1 VQNNTLKVNLHYKK
15 GYWYLWGCKRPKG
28 LKEQPNYGFCPSNY
42 MKQLI
47 TKSIGFFLNAAAVIA
62 PGWAAN
68 FAFNLLC
75 KVRRA
80 GISEKGKAFFKKATQ
95 HTLLLEKN
103 SAVLHKWGSGP
114 KNILFLHG
122 WESNSQRWLPY
133 YNMLE
138 KEKYTIYA
146 LDAPGHGMS
155 GGDKLNVEVFR
166 QAIEAALARIGP
178 IDTIIGHSLSNT
190 AVGYCYIMNPNVDV
204 KKFIVMGAASGMDA
218 VFTYFKE
225 ILGLSIRSVANL
237 SKKVNTIFKIPH
249 QEVKLMSFLDK
260 VTQPVLVI
268 HDKNDAVTPF
278 KPIENV
284 LKKHPKINTYITC
297 GLKHDL
303 KAEEV
308 YAKVIAF
315 IDS

>member
-1 VQNNTLKVNLHYKK
+1 
-15 GYWYLWGCKRPKG
+15 
-28 LKEQPNYGFCPSNY
+28 

-80 GISEKGKAFFKKATQ
+80 GISEKGKAFFEKATQ

-103 SAVLHKWGSGP
+103 TAVLHKWGSGP

-138 KEKYTIYA
+138 KEKYTVYA

-178 IDTIIGHSLSNT
+178 IDTLIGHSLSNT

>member
-1 VQNNTLKVNLHYKK
+1 
-15 GYWYLWGCKRPKG
+15 
-28 LKEQPNYGFCPSNY
+28 

-47 TKSIGFFLNAAAVIA
+47 TKSIGVFLNAAAVIA
-62 PGWAAN
+62 PSWAAN

-80 GISEKGKAFFKKATQ
+80 GISEKGKAFFEKATQ

-190 AVGYCYIMNPNVDV
+190 AVGYCYVMNPNVDV

-225 ILGLSIRSVANL
+225 ILGLSRRSVANL
-237 SKKVNTIFKIPH
+237 SKKVNTIFKTPH

-260 VTQPVLVI
+260 VTQPVLLI

-278 KPIENV
+278 KPIENI

-308 YAKVIAF
+308 YTKVIAF
-315 IDS
+315 INS

>member
-1 VQNNTLKVNLHYKK
+1 
-15 GYWYLWGCKRPKG
+15 
-28 LKEQPNYGFCPSNY
+28 

-47 TKSIGFFLNAAAVIA
+47 TKSIGFCLNAAAVIA

-80 GISEKGKAFFKKATQ
+80 GISEKGKAFFEKATQ

-103 SAVLHKWGSGP
+103 TAVLHKWGSGP

>member
-1 VQNNTLKVNLHYKK
+1 M
-15 GYWYLWGCKRPKG
+15 
-28 LKEQPNYGFCPSNY
+28 Y
-42 MKQLI
+42 MKQVI
-47 TKSIGFFLNAAAVIA
+47 TKSIGLFLNAAAIIA
-62 PGWAAN
+62 PIWGAR

-80 GISEKGKAFFKKATQ
+80 GISEKGKAFFEKAIQ

-133 YNMLE
+133 YNLLE

-155 GGDKLNVEVFR
+155 KGDKLNLEVFR
-166 QAIEAALARIGP
+166 QAIEASLEHIGP
-178 IDTIIGHSLSNT
+178 IDTVIGHSLSNT
-190 AVGYCYIMNPNVDV
+190 AMGYCYGIRPDVDV
-204 KKFIVMGAASGMDA
+204 NKFIVMGAASGMDA

-225 ILGLSIRSVANL
+225 ILGLSNRSVANL
-237 SKKVNTIFKIPH
+237 SKKVNTIFKTPH
-249 QEVKLMSFLDK
+249 QEVKLMSFFKK

-268 HDKNDAVTPF
+268 HDKKDAVTPF
-278 KPIENV
+278 APIEKA
-284 LKKHPKINTYITC
+284 LKKHPKINSYITS

-308 YAKVIAF
+308 YTKVAAF
-315 IDS
+315 IER

>member
-1 VQNNTLKVNLHYKK
+1 
-15 GYWYLWGCKRPKG
+15 
-28 LKEQPNYGFCPSNY
+28 

-80 GISEKGKAFFKKATQ
+80 SISEKGKAFFEKATQ

-103 SAVLHKWGSGP
+103 TAVLHKWGSGP

-225 ILGLSIRSVANL
+225 ILGLSRRSVANL

>member
-1 VQNNTLKVNLHYKK
+1 
-15 GYWYLWGCKRPKG
+15 
-28 LKEQPNYGFCPSNY
+28 
-42 MKQLI
+42 MKQVI
-47 TKSIGFFLNAAAVIA
+47 TKSIGLFLNAAAIIA
-62 PGWAAN
+62 PIWGAR

-80 GISEKGKAFFKKATQ
+80 GISEKGKAFFEKAIQ

-133 YNMLE
+133 YNLLE

-155 GGDKLNVEVFR
+155 KGDKLNLEVFR
-166 QAIEAALARIGP
+166 QAIEASLEHIGP
-178 IDTIIGHSLSNT
+178 IDTVIGHSLSNT
-190 AVGYCYIMNPNVDV
+190 AMGYCYGIRPDVDV
-204 KKFIVMGAASGMDA
+204 NKFIVMGAASGMDA

-225 ILGLSIRSVANL
+225 ILGLSNRSVANL
-237 SKKVNTIFKIPH
+237 SKKVNTIFKTPH
-249 QEVKLMSFLDK
+249 QEVKLMSFFKK

-268 HDKNDAVTPF
+268 HDKNDPVTPF
-278 KPIENV
+278 EPIEKA
-284 LKKHPKINTYITC
+284 LKKHPKINSYITN

-308 YAKVIAF
+308 YTKVAAF
-315 IDS
+315 IER

>member
-1 VQNNTLKVNLHYKK
+1 
-15 GYWYLWGCKRPKG
+15 
-28 LKEQPNYGFCPSNY
+28 

-80 GISEKGKAFFKKATQ
+80 GISEKGKAFFEKATQ

-103 SAVLHKWGSGP
+103 TAVLHKWGSGP

-178 IDTIIGHSLSNT
+178 IDTLIGHSLSNT

-315 IDS
+315 IDR

>member
-1 VQNNTLKVNLHYKK
+1 
-15 GYWYLWGCKRPKG
+15 
-28 LKEQPNYGFCPSNY
+28 

-155 GGDKLNVEVFR
+155 GGNKLNVEVFR

-190 AVGYCYIMNPNVDV
+190 AVGYCYVMNPNVDV

-225 ILGLSIRSVANL
+225 ILGLSRRSVANL

-260 VTQPVLVI
+260 VTQPVLLI

-278 KPIENV
+278 KPIENI

-308 YAKVIAF
+308 YTKVIAF
-315 IDS
+315 INS

>member
-1 VQNNTLKVNLHYKK
+1 
-15 GYWYLWGCKRPKG
+15 
-28 LKEQPNYGFCPSNY
+28 

-80 GISEKGKAFFKKATQ
+80 GISEKGKAFFEKATQ

-103 SAVLHKWGSGP
+103 TAVLHKWGSGP

-178 IDTIIGHSLSNT
+178 IDTLIGHSLSNT

>member
-1 VQNNTLKVNLHYKK
+1 
-15 GYWYLWGCKRPKG
+15 
-28 LKEQPNYGFCPSNY
+28 

-80 GISEKGKAFFKKATQ
+80 GISEKGKAFFEKATQ

-103 SAVLHKWGSGP
+103 TAVLHKWGSGP

-237 SKKVNTIFKIPH
+237 SKKVNAIFKIPH

>member
-1 VQNNTLKVNLHYKK
+1 
-15 GYWYLWGCKRPKG
+15 
-28 LKEQPNYGFCPSNY
+28 

-80 GISEKGKAFFKKATQ
+80 GISEKGKAFFEKATQ

-103 SAVLHKWGSGP
+103 TAVLHKWGSGP

-249 QEVKLMSFLDK
+249 QEVKLMSFLEK

>member
-1 VQNNTLKVNLHYKK
+1 M
-15 GYWYLWGCKRPKG
+15 
-28 LKEQPNYGFCPSNY
+28 FCSFMY

-47 TKSIGFFLNAAAVIA
+47 TKSIGLFLNAAAIIA
-62 PGWAAN
+62 PLWGAN

-80 GISEKGKAFFKKATQ
+80 GISEKGKAFFEKGTQ

-103 SAVLHKWGSGP
+103 TAVLHKWGSGP

-166 QAIEAALARIGP
+166 QAIEASLEHIGP

-190 AVGYCYIMNPNVDV
+190 ALGYCYAMNPHVDV

-225 ILGLSIRSVANL
+225 ILGLSKRSVSNL

-249 QEVKLMSFLDK
+249 QDVKLISFFEK

-268 HDKNDAVTPF
+268 HDKKDAVTPF
-278 KPIENV
+278 EPIEKA

-308 YAKVIAF
+308 YTKVIAF
-315 IDS
+315 IES

>member
-1 VQNNTLKVNLHYKK
+1 MQILLLICCVRCAELAFQKK
-15 GYWYLWGCKRPKG
+15 EKH
-28 LKEQPNYGFCPSNY
+28 
-42 MKQLI
+42 
-47 TKSIGFFLNAAAVIA
+47 FL
-62 PGWAAN
+62 
-68 FAFNLLC
+68 
-75 KVRRA
+75 
-80 GISEKGKAFFKKATQ
+80 KKAIQ

-103 SAVLHKWGSGP
+103 TAVLHKWGSGP

-166 QAIEAALARIGP
+166 QAIEASLEHIGP

-190 AVGYCYIMNPNVDV
+190 ALGVLLRDERPDVDV

-225 ILGLSIRSVANL
+225 ILGLSKRSVSNL
-237 SKKVNTIFKIPH
+237 SKKVNTIFKTPH
-249 QEVKLMSFLDK
+249 QEVKLMSFFEK

-278 KPIENV
+278 APIEKA
-284 LKKHPKINTYITC
+284 LKKHPKINTYITS

-308 YAKVIAF
+308 YTKVAAF
-315 IDS
+315 IER

>member
-1 VQNNTLKVNLHYKK
+1 
-15 GYWYLWGCKRPKG
+15 
-28 LKEQPNYGFCPSNY
+28 

-80 GISEKGKAFFKKATQ
+80 GISEKGKAFFEKATQ

-103 SAVLHKWGSGP
+103 TAVLHKWGSGP

-190 AVGYCYIMNPNVDV
+190 SVGYCYIMNPNVDV

>member
-1 VQNNTLKVNLHYKK
+1 M
-15 GYWYLWGCKRPKG
+15 
-28 LKEQPNYGFCPSNY
+28 Y
-42 MKQLI
+42 MKQVI
-47 TKSIGFFLNAAAVIA
+47 TKSIGLFLNAAAIIA
-62 PGWAAN
+62 PIWGAR

-80 GISEKGKAFFKKATQ
+80 GISEKGKAFFEKAIQ

-133 YNMLE
+133 YNLLE

-155 GGDKLNVEVFR
+155 KGDKLNLEVFR
-166 QAIEAALARIGP
+166 QAIEASLEHIGP
-178 IDTIIGHSLSNT
+178 IDTVIGHSLSNT
-190 AVGYCYIMNPNVDV
+190 AMGYCYGISPDVDIN
-204 KKFIVMGAASGMDA
+204 KFIVMGAASGMDA

-225 ILGLSIRSVANL
+225 ILGLSNRSVANL
-237 SKKVNTIFKIPH
+237 SKKVNTIFKTPH
-249 QEVKLMSFLDK
+249 QEVKLMSFFKK

-268 HDKNDAVTPF
+268 HDKNDLVTPF
-278 KPIENV
+278 EPIEKA
-284 LKKHPKINTYITC
+284 LKKHPKINSYITN

-308 YAKVIAF
+308 YTKVAAF
-315 IDS
+315 IER

>member
-1 VQNNTLKVNLHYKK
+1 
-15 GYWYLWGCKRPKG
+15 
-28 LKEQPNYGFCPSNY
+28 

-47 TKSIGFFLNAAAVIA
+47 TKSIGVFLNAAAVIA
-62 PGWAAN
+62 PSWAAN

-138 KEKYTIYA
+138 KEKHTIYA

-155 GGDKLNVEVFR
+155 GGNKLNVEVFR

-190 AVGYCYIMNPNVDV
+190 AVGYCYVMNPNVDV

-225 ILGLSIRSVANL
+225 ILGLSRRSVANL

-260 VTQPVLVI
+260 VTQPVLLI

-278 KPIENV
+278 KPIENI

-308 YAKVIAF
+308 YTKVIAF
-315 IDS
+315 INS

>member
-1 VQNNTLKVNLHYKK
+1 
-15 GYWYLWGCKRPKG
+15 
-28 LKEQPNYGFCPSNY
+28 
-42 MKQLI
+42 
-47 TKSIGFFLNAAAVIA
+47 
-62 PGWAAN
+62 
-68 FAFNLLC
+68 
-75 KVRRA
+75 
-80 GISEKGKAFFKKATQ
+80 
-95 HTLLLEKN
+95 
-103 SAVLHKWGSGP
+103 
-114 KNILFLHG
+114 
-122 WESNSQRWLPY
+122 
-133 YNMLE
+133 MLE

-178 IDTIIGHSLSNT
+178 IDTLIGHSLSNT

>member
-1 VQNNTLKVNLHYKK
+1 
-15 GYWYLWGCKRPKG
+15 
-28 LKEQPNYGFCPSNY
+28 

-80 GISEKGKAFFKKATQ
+80 GISEKGKAFFEKATQ

-103 SAVLHKWGSGP
+103 TAVLHKWGSGP

-225 ILGLSIRSVANL
+225 ILGLSRRSVANL
-237 SKKVNTIFKIPH
+237 SKKVNAIFKIPH
-249 QEVKLMSFLDK
+249 QEVKLMSFLNK

-315 IDS
+315 IDR

>member
-1 VQNNTLKVNLHYKK
+1 
-15 GYWYLWGCKRPKG
+15 
-28 LKEQPNYGFCPSNY
+28 

-80 GISEKGKAFFKKATQ
+80 GISEKGKAFFEKATQ

-103 SAVLHKWGSGP
+103 TAVLHKWGSGP

-178 IDTIIGHSLSNT
+178 IDTLIGHSLSNT

-308 YAKVIAF
+308 YTKVIAF
-315 IDS
+315 IDR

>member
-1 VQNNTLKVNLHYKK
+1 
-15 GYWYLWGCKRPKG
+15 
-28 LKEQPNYGFCPSNY
+28 

-80 GISEKGKAFFKKATQ
+80 GISEKGKAFFEKATQ

-103 SAVLHKWGSGP
+103 TAVLHKWGSGP

>member
-1 VQNNTLKVNLHYKK
+1 
-15 GYWYLWGCKRPKG
+15 
-28 LKEQPNYGFCPSNY
+28 

-47 TKSIGFFLNAAAVIA
+47 TKSIGVFLNAAAVIA

-138 KEKYTIYA
+138 KEKHTIYA

-155 GGDKLNVEVFR
+155 GGNKLNVEVFR

-190 AVGYCYIMNPNVDV
+190 AVGYCYVMNPNVDV

-225 ILGLSIRSVANL
+225 ILGLSRRSVANL

-260 VTQPVLVI
+260 VTQPVLLI

-278 KPIENV
+278 KPIENI

-308 YAKVIAF
+308 YTKVIAF
-315 IDS
+315 INS

>member
-1 VQNNTLKVNLHYKK
+1 
-15 GYWYLWGCKRPKG
+15 
-28 LKEQPNYGFCPSNY
+28 

-80 GISEKGKAFFKKATQ
+80 GISEKGKAFFEKATQ

-103 SAVLHKWGSGP
+103 TAVLHKWGSGP

-225 ILGLSIRSVANL
+225 ILGLSRRSVANL
-237 SKKVNTIFKIPH
+237 SKKVNAIFKIPH

-268 HDKNDAVTPF
+268 HDKNDAITPF

-308 YAKVIAF
+308 YTKVIAF
-315 IDS
+315 IDR

>member
-1 VQNNTLKVNLHYKK
+1 
-15 GYWYLWGCKRPKG
+15 
-28 LKEQPNYGFCPSNY
+28 

-47 TKSIGFFLNAAAVIA
+47 TKSLGFFLNAAAVIA

-80 GISEKGKAFFKKATQ
+80 GISEKGKAFFEKATQ

-103 SAVLHKWGSGP
+103 TAVLHKWGSGP

-166 QAIEAALARIGP
+166 QAIEAPLARIGP

-268 HDKNDAVTPF
+268 RDKNDAVTPF

>member
-1 VQNNTLKVNLHYKK
+1 M
-15 GYWYLWGCKRPKG
+15 
-28 LKEQPNYGFCPSNY
+28 Y
-42 MKQLI
+42 MKQVI
-47 TKSIGFFLNAAAVIA
+47 TKSIGLFLNAAAIIA
-62 PGWAAN
+62 PIWGAR

-80 GISEKGKAFFKKATQ
+80 GISEKGKAFFEKAIQ

-133 YNMLE
+133 YNLLE

-155 GGDKLNVEVFR
+155 KGDKLNLEVFR
-166 QAIEAALARIGP
+166 QAIEASLEHIGP
-178 IDTIIGHSLSNT
+178 IDTVIGHSLSNT
-190 AVGYCYIMNPNVDV
+190 AMGYCYGIRPDVDV
-204 KKFIVMGAASGMDA
+204 NKFIVMGAASGMDA

-225 ILGLSIRSVANL
+225 VLGLSNRSVANL
-237 SKKVNTIFKIPH
+237 SKKVNTIFKTPH
-249 QEVKLMSFLDK
+249 QEVKLMSFFKK

-268 HDKNDAVTPF
+268 HDKNDPVTPF
-278 KPIENV
+278 EPIEKA
-284 LKKHPKINTYITC
+284 LKKHPKINSYITN

-308 YAKVIAF
+308 YTKVAAF
-315 IDS
+315 IER

>member
-1 VQNNTLKVNLHYKK
+1 
-15 GYWYLWGCKRPKG
+15 
-28 LKEQPNYGFCPSNY
+28 
-42 MKQLI
+42 MKQVI
-47 TKSIGFFLNAAAVIA
+47 TKSIGLFLNAAAIIA
-62 PGWAAN
+62 PIWGAR

-80 GISEKGKAFFKKATQ
+80 GISEKGKAFFEKAIQ

-133 YNMLE
+133 YNLLE

-155 GGDKLNVEVFR
+155 KGDKLNLEVFR
-166 QAIEAALARIGP
+166 QAIEASLEHIGP
-178 IDTIIGHSLSNT
+178 IDTVIGHSLSNT
-190 AVGYCYIMNPNVDV
+190 AMGYCYGIRPDVDV
-204 KKFIVMGAASGMDA
+204 NKFIVMGAASGMDA

-225 ILGLSIRSVANL
+225 ILGLSNRSVANL
-237 SKKVNTIFKIPH
+237 SKKVNTIFKTPH
-249 QEVKLMSFLDK
+249 QEVKLMSFFKK

-268 HDKNDAVTPF
+268 HDKNDPVTPF
-278 KPIENV
+278 EPIEKA
-284 LKKHPKINTYITC
+284 LKKHPQINSYITN

-308 YAKVIAF
+308 YTKVAAF
-315 IDS
+315 IER